1 MVCLTLADF
10 ALDKFG
16 GDSLAETLDN
26 VARYRTRLA
35 GRSFVRP
42 GGGSSAAGAGPS
54 AGGPSTDGP
63 SAGSPSAGKTSGA
76 APAES
81 E

>member
-1 MVCLTLADF
+1 VVAEAMVCLTLADF

-26 VARYRTRLA
+26 AARYRER
-35 GRSFVRP
+35 VERP
-42 GGGSSAAGAGPS
+42 ISAPARMQ
-54 AGGPSTDGP
+54 
-63 SAGSPSAGKTSGA
+63 AGSPVVD
-76 APAES
+76 ER

>member
-1 MVCLTLADF
+1 VAEAMICLTLADF

-26 VARYRTRLA
+26 AARYRERI
-35 GRSFVRP
+35 GRGHAV
-42 GGGSSAAGAGPS
+42 
-54 AGGPSTDGP
+54 GGP
-63 SAGSPSAGKTSGA
+63 AGGA